1 MRTITT
7 AFALGLLLGFPAR
20 SVAQSSAAP
29 KIGVINV
36 LRAIIESQ
44 EGKLA
49 NEEFQKKYEVRRQ
62 ELAKKQKE
70 LEDLQQQL
78 RTQANTLNDQTRA
91 SLSRNI
97 TTRTTELQ
105 RAQEDSEK
113 EFTEL
118 RNEIF
123 NRIGSKLAPLV
134 QRYAKEYNFTL
145 VFDSS
150 NQSSQLSFIDPAIDF
165 TDDIIKRYDAAQVS
179 SSSAPAAQ
187 KPALP
192 PPQTTPEPA
201 AKQPAAPGKKN

>member
-1 MRTITT
+1 MRTTT
-7 AFALGLLLGFPAR
+7 TVFALGLLLGFPAR
-20 SVAQSSAAP
+20 SVAQSGAAP

-97 TTRTTELQ
+97 TIRTTELQ

-165 TDDIIKRYDAAQVS
+165 TDDIIKRYDSAQVS

-187 KPALP
+187 KPTLP
-192 PPQTTPEPA
+192 ASQTTPEPA
-201 AKQPAAPGKKN
+201 VKQPAAPGKKN

>member
-1 MRTITT
+1 MKKITT
-7 AFALGLLLGFPAR
+7 MFVVSLLLGFPAR
-20 SVAQSSAAP
+20 SAAQSSIAP

-49 NEEFQKKYEVRRQ
+49 NEEFQKKYEARRQ
-62 ELAKKQKE
+62 ELAKKQKD

-91 SLSRNI
+91 SLSRNV
-97 TTRTTELQ
+97 TTKTTELQ

-123 NRIGSKLAPLV
+123 N
-134 QRYAKEYNFTL
+134 
-145 VFDSS
+145 
-150 NQSSQLSFIDPAIDF
+150 
-165 TDDIIKRYDAAQVS
+165 
-179 SSSAPAAQ
+179 
-187 KPALP
+187 
-192 PPQTTPEPA
+192 
-201 AKQPAAPGKKN
+201 

>member
-1 MRTITT
+1 
-7 AFALGLLLGFPAR
+7 
-20 SVAQSSAAP
+20 
-29 KIGVINV
+29 
-36 LRAIIESQ
+36 
-44 EGKLA
+44 
-49 NEEFQKKYEVRRQ
+49 EFQKKYEVRRQ

-97 TTRTTELQ
+97 TIRTTELQ

-165 TDDIIKRYDAAQVS
+165 TDDIIKRYDSAQVS

-187 KPALP
+187 KPTLP
-192 PPQTTPEPA
+192 ASQTTPEPA
-201 AKQPAAPGKKN
+201 VKQPAAPAKKD

>member
-1 MRTITT
+1 MKKITIL
-7 AFALGLLLGFPAR
+7 FAVSLVLGFPAG
-20 SVAQSSAAP
+20 SAAQSNTAP

-97 TTRTTELQ
+97 TIRTTELQ

-165 TDDIIKRYDAAQVS
+165 TDDIIKRYDSAHVS

-187 KPALP
+187 KPTLP
-192 PPQTTPEPA
+192 ASQTPEPA
-201 AKQPAAPGKKN
+201 VKQPAAPAKKD

>member
-1 MRTITT
+1 MKKITIL
-7 AFALGLLLGFPAR
+7 FAVSLVLGFPAG
-20 SVAQSSAAP
+20 SAAQSNTAP

-78 RTQANTLNDQTRA
+78 RTQSNTLNDQTRA

-97 TTRTTELQ
+97 TIRTTELQ

-165 TDDIIKRYDAAQVS
+165 TDDIIKRYDSAQVS

-187 KPALP
+187 KPTLP
-192 PPQTTPEPA
+192 ASQTTPEPA
-201 AKQPAAPGKKN
+201 VKQPAAPAKKD

>member
-1 MRTITT
+1 MKKVTT
-7 AFALGLLLGFPAR
+7 VFALGLLLGFPAR

-49 NEEFQKKYEVRRQ
+49 NEEFQKKYEARRQ

-78 RTQANTLNDQTRA
+78 RTQANTLNDQTRS
-91 SLSRNI
+91 SLSRNVA
-97 TTRTTELQ
+97 TKTTELQ

-123 NRIGSKLAPLV
+123 NRIGFKLAPLV
-134 QRYAKEYNFTL
+134 QGYAKEYNFTL

-150 NQSSQLSFIDPAIDF
+150 NQNNQLSFIDPAIDF

-192 PPQTTPEPA
+192 PPQTTPEA
-201 AKQPAAPGKKN
+201 AARQPAAPGKKN

>member
-1 MRTITT
+1 
-7 AFALGLLLGFPAR
+7 
-20 SVAQSSAAP
+20 VAQSGAAP

-97 TTRTTELQ
+97 TIRTTELQ

-134 QRYAKEYNFTL
+134 QGYAKEYNFTL

-150 NQSSQLSFIDPAIDF
+150 NQNSQLSFIDPAIDF